1 LTSCHHCSNHFS
13 HSYAFYNGYLS
24 ELYKRQK
31 VLEAKLR
38 LLLEVPIPSPS
49 SPLPTALATSYFDA
63 TDLSQ
68 LSRRKR
74 PSTTPSLA
82 EVDEDVN
89 AVAAAIESDSP
100 LSQAHLRSLRKLISW
115 EIDALTSELKG
126 TCKVTQNYYPSNLTV
141 CDWFLYVPLPTLIY
155 ELEYPRQDRIDWS
168 YVAEKAAATFGVI
181 FVMIVVS
188 TAYIYP
194 VVTSILSMKEQGVEL
209 KERLKEFPWAFLDLL
224 FPMMME
230 YLLSW
235 YVGEVQPLLQAFL
248 TYK

>member
-1 LTSCHHCSNHFS
+1 VNTVLTQFS

-24 ELYKRQK
+24 ELYKRRK
-31 VLEAKLR
+31 VLEDKLR
-38 LLLEVPIPSPS
+38 LLDNVPIPSPS
-49 SPLPTALATSYFDA
+49 SPLPAALATSYFDA
-63 TDLSQ
+63 TDLNQ
-68 LSRRKR
+68 LSHRKR
-74 PSTTPSLA
+74 PSTTPGLA
-82 EVDEDVN
+82 EFDKDVN
-89 AVAAAIESDSP
+89 AVAAAIHSDSP

-126 TCKVTQNYYPSNLTV
+126 TCRVTRNYYPRNLTV
-141 CDWFLYVPLPTLIY
+141 FDWFLYVPLPTLVY
-155 ELEYPRQDRIDWS
+155 ELEYPRQDRIDWF

-188 TAYIYP
+188 TEYIYP
-194 VVTSILSMKEQGVEL
+194 VVTSILLMKEQGVEL

-235 YVGEVQPLLQAFL
+235 YVRTSAPLVCLSD
-248 TYK
+248 